1 MNDMINFAQKH
12 ILMLSVWLAL
22 FVALIAVEWWNK
34 KNRPQ
39 QLSNQTLVELMNE
52 NKIQL
57 IDIRTS
63 QNFKQG
69 RILNSKNIPWLGQDE
84 SAFTKLQTKD
94 IVLLCQTGQ
103 QSARLADKLL
113 KNGFNV
119 RILEGGLNGWQNDNL
134 PITKGR

>member
-119 RILEGGLNGWQNDNL
+119 RILEGGLNSWQNDNL

>member
-1 MNDMINFAQKH
+1 MPH